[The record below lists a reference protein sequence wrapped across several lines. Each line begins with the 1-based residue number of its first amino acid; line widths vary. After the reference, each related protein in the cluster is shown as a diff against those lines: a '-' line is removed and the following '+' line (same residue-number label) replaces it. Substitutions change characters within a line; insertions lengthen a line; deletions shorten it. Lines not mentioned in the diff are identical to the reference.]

1 MAQQLYI
8 LRDGS
13 AWTVEGLKDPNSSAK
28 KAACLKGFPV
38 EVPRAAW
45 ISDALNPEG
54 VLLALSVDCPQRT
67 AVAEVDRT
75 AADSPTVRVLNI
87 ETLKPEKPYYSA
99 VTAFLWKGANGS
111 PKHRAVVRA
120 RLDAITEHLVR
131 QWGVR
136 VS

>member
-8 LRDGS
+8 LKDGS
-13 AWTVEGLKDPNSSAK
+13 AWLVDVLKDPNSDAK

-45 ISDALNPEG
+45 VSDALNPEG
-54 VLLALSVDCPQRT
+54 VLLAFSVDCPQRT
-67 AVAEVDRT
+67 AVAEIDRT
-75 AADSPTVRVLNI
+75 AADSPTVKVLNP
-87 ETLKPEKPYYSA
+87 ETLKEERPLYSA
-99 VTAFLWKGANGS
+99 VSAFLWKGSNGS

-120 RLDAITEHLVR
+120 RLDDITEHLVR
-131 QWGVR
+131 AWGVR

>member
-8 LRDGS
+8 LPDGS
-13 AWTVEGLKDPNSSAK
+13 GWLVDVLKDPSSDAK
-28 KAACLKGFPV
+28 KARCLMGFPV

-45 ISDALNPEG
+45 VSDALDPSG
-54 VLLALSVDCPQRT
+54 VLLAFSVDCPQRT

-75 AADSPTVRVLNI
+75 AADSPTVAVLNP
-87 ETLKPEKPYYSA
+87 ETLTPEKPLYSA
-99 VTAFLWKGANGS
+99 VSAFLWKGANGS
-111 PKHRAVVRA
+111 PKHRATVRQH
-120 RLDAITEHLVR
+120 LDSITEHLVR